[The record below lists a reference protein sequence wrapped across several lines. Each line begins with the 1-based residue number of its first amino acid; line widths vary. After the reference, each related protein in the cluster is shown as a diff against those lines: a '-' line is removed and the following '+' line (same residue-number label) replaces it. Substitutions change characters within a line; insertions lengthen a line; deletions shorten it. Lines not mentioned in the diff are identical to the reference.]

1 MNKIKVLPAQ
11 EALKIAAG
19 EVVERPASVV
29 KEIIE
34 NSIDA
39 EATQISLFINNA
51 GKDLIRIVDNG
62 CGMSEADAKLCFAIH
77 STSKIFSL
85 NDIENIQS
93 FGFRGEALASIS
105 SISKVTLVTKEEND
119 NSNLGIK
126 LEYID
131 GKIHKQEEV
140 SCPVGTEIII
150 KDLFYNTPVRKKFL
164 KRDETEWNQ
173 ILNIFHAFCL
183 SNLSI
188 HFKLYHDDKLIL
200 NAPSVQNV
208 KERTSQIWGHNF
220 AQNLIEL
227 TINKDPKIKIYG
239 YISTHNFWRYNRNYV
254 FCFVNNR
261 FIKNKE
267 LSSALIKGYL
277 NVLPPA
283 RFPAAFLFLELENN
297 LVDINVHPRKEEV
310 KFVKPA
316 TVELMLQR
324 SVTQTLEN
332 NLSKQLENSRQNNIQ
347 NKTQEYANAKIST
360 DPIFFEQNTQAKNI
374 STETTEF
381 LPNFFT
387 KNNFNQNNLN
397 TNIQK
402 VLDQKEIAP
411 AYLNQENLNNI
422 NKDISIYSNNS
433 INTQAQENF
442 KIIGQLFKT
451 YILIE
456 KENNFILIDQ
466 HAAHERI
473 LYEKYLKNFEQKV
486 GIKLLFPEI
495 INLSDDKLEIILQEK
510 EFFKKQGIELEL
522 FGQNQIA
529 IKTSPPKLQ
538 GNSIKEIIFE
548 AIAFIEE
555 NEKLDQDTFRKKFN
569 EHVHSHLACKMAIKA
584 GDLLTFQQMYQLIQD
599 LQKVNNR
606 FICVHGRPTTW
617 SINELEIEKKFQ
629 RK

>member
-1 MNKIKVLPAQ
+1 MNKIKVLPTQ

-39 EATQISLFINNA
+39 KATQISLFINNT
-51 GKDLIRIVDNG
+51 GKDLIRIIDNG
-62 CGMSEADAKLCFAIH
+62 CGMSEIDAKLCFAVH
-77 STSKIFSL
+77 ATSKIFSL
-85 NDIENIQS
+85 NDLENIQS
-93 FGFRGEALASIS
+93 FGFRGEALASIGA
-105 SISKVTLVTKEEND
+105 ISKITLITKEENK
-119 NSNLGIK
+119 SLGIK

-131 GKIHKQEEV
+131 GKFCKQEEV
-140 SCPVGTEIII
+140 SCPVGTDIII

-188 HFKLYHDDKLIL
+188 HFKLYHNDKLIL
-200 NAPSVQNV
+200 NAPAVENV
-208 KERTSQIWGHNF
+208 KERASQIWGHNF
-220 AQNLIEL
+220 TQNLIEL
-227 TINKDPKIKIYG
+227 TNNKDPKIKING
-239 YISTHNFWRYNRNYV
+239 YISTHNFWRYNRNYI
-254 FCFVNNR
+254 FCFVNKR

-310 KFVKPA
+310 KFAKPA
-316 TVELMLQR
+316 TVESILQKA
-324 SVTQTLEN
+324 VTQTLEN
-332 NLSKQLENSRQNNIQ
+332 NLSKQLQSNIKDRPIEYKSSSTIFFDQNNIQ
-347 NKTQEYANAKIST
+347 NK
-360 DPIFFEQNTQAKNI
+360 NI
-374 STETTEF
+374 STKELEI
-381 LPNFFT
+381 LPSYFA
-387 KNNFNQNNLN
+387 QNNLS
-397 TNIQK
+397 TNIQ
-402 VLDQKEIAP
+402 EI
-411 AYLNQENLNNI
+411 LNQKENLNTINKNI
-422 NKDISIYSNNS
+422 NIDTNNN
-433 INTQAQENF
+433 INTQIQESF

-451 YILIE
+451 YVLIE
-456 KENNFILIDQ
+456 KDNNLILIDQ

-473 LYEKYLKNFEQKV
+473 LYEKFLKNFEQKV
-486 GIKLLFPEI
+486 GIKLLFPELI
-495 INLSDDKLEIILQEK
+495 TLSDSHLRIILQEK
-510 EFFKKQGIELEL
+510 EFFQKQGIELEL

-538 GNSIKEIIFE
+538 SGSIKEIIFE

-555 NEKLDQDTFRKKFN
+555 HENLDADTFRKKFN
-569 EHVHSHLACKMAIKA
+569 EHVHSHMACKMAIKA
-584 GDLLTFQQMYQLIQD
+584 GDILTFEQMNQLIQD
-599 LQKVNNR
+599 IQKVNNR
-606 FICVHGRPTTW
+606 FICVHGRPTIW
-617 SINELEIEKKFQ
+617 NIEKIEIEKHFQ